1 VLKIL
6 SWNILQG
13 GGSRLFAILN
23 AITNGAYPIVI
34 LSEFRNNNSGARLKD
49 LLYKNGYIHQLTSHA
64 VANENTVFIASTLPF
79 EGITYQDADPLF
91 THNIITAKFSA
102 FNVMGVYL
110 PHKKKHQLFPYIT
123 KLISESTTP
132 FIIAGDYNT
141 GHNFIDQKGDSFWYQ
156 QELKAFEATGY
167 LDAFRFVHADMETY
181 SWFSHQGNGFRYDH
195 TYIHPDI
202 LPIIKDCYYLHDW
215 RHNGYSDHSGMVL
228 ELG

>member
-23 AITNGAYPIVI
+23 AIGSGVYPIII
-34 LSEFRNNNSGARLKD
+34 LSEFRNNNSGAKLKE
-49 LLYKNGYIHQLTSHA
+49 LLYKNGYIHQLTSGA
-64 VANENTVFIASTLPF
+64 ADNDNTVFIASTLPF
-79 EGITYQDADPLF
+79 EGVTYPDADPIF

-110 PHKKKHQLFPYIT
+110 PHKKKHQLFQYIT
-123 KLISESTTP
+123 KIVTNSETP

-156 QELKAFEATGY
+156 QELKILEATGY
-167 LDAFRFVHADMETY
+167 RDAYRLINPALETY

-195 TYIHPDI
+195 TYLHPDI
-202 LPIIKDCYYLHDW
+202 FPIVKDCYYMHEW
-215 RHNGYSDHSGMVL
+215 RQNGWSDHSGMVL